1 MAISRTLALAC
12 ALPLL
17 ALLVTSHFVNVSAD
31 ISLVGFSSSDVVSY
45 AGDLTDSGAS
55 VSSLAS
61 STRRVLDDDD
71 DEDKAKKEAKK
82 KKKEEEKAKKEAEKA
97 AKKAKSSK
105 SPPASPEPTPS
116 PPPPPSPSPDTTTT
130 KSPKTPKS
138 PKSPKTPKT
147 PVGASPPAS
156 PAPKSGKS
164 PKTPQVPP
172 VGAKVPPKKVS
183 AADTAVKADLAAAAK
198 LVDEANAVLTVK
210 TYKKSLTYTAQALR
224 NAGILIDQGQRTL
237 VPGQIT
243 NAISTIK
250 GVSVMLK
257 PATDKATLGLLKS
270 AQTKAESAQ
279 AAFKP

>member
-31 ISLVGFSSSDVVSY
+31 VSLVGFSSSDVVSY
-45 AGDLTDSGAS
+45 AGDLADSGAS

-61 STRRVLDDDD
+61 STRRVLDS
-71 DEDKAKKEAKK
+71 DEEKAAKKAKKEAD
-82 KKKEEEKAKKEAEKA
+82 KAKKEAEKA
-97 AKKAKSSK
+97 AKKAKKSK

-116 PPPPPSPSPDTTTT
+116 PPPPPSPSPATTT
-130 KSPKTPKS
+130 KSPKTPK
-138 PKSPKTPKT
+138 TPKT
-147 PVGASPPAS
+147 PVGPSPPAS
-156 PAPKSGKS
+156 PSPKSGKS
-164 PKTPQVPP
+164 PKTPAGPATGVTP
-172 VGAKVPPKKVS
+172 PPKKVS
-183 AADTAVKADLAAAAK
+183 AADAGVKADLAAAAK
-198 LVDEANAVLTVK
+198 LVDQANAVLTVT
-210 TYKKSLTYTAQALR
+210 TYKKSLTDTAQALR

-243 NAISTIK
+243 NAISTIR

>member
-31 ISLVGFSSSDVVSY
+31 VSLVGFSSSDVVSY
-45 AGDLTDSGAS
+45 ADACRP
-55 VSSLAS
+55 VSP
-61 STRRVLDDDD
+61 RV
-71 DEDKAKKEAKK
+71 A
-82 KKKEEEKAKKEAEKA
+82 
-97 AKKAKSSK
+97 
-105 SPPASPEPTPS
+105 
-116 PPPPPSPSPDTTTT
+116 
-130 KSPKTPKS
+130 
-138 PKSPKTPKT
+138 
-147 PVGASPPAS
+147 V
-156 PAPKSGKS
+156 
-164 PKTPQVPP
+164 PQVR
-172 VGAKVPPKKVS
+172 KVPQDARGPATGVTPPPKKVS
-183 AADTAVKADLAAAAK
+183 AADAGVKADLAAAAK
-198 LVDEANAVLTVK
+198 LVDQANAVSTVT
-210 TYKKSLTYTAQALR
+210 TYKKSLTDTAQALR

>member
-31 ISLVGFSSSDVVSY
+31 VSLVGFSSSDVVSY
-45 AGDLTDSGAS
+45 AGDLADSGAS

-61 STRRVLDDDD
+61 STRRVLDS
-71 DEDKAKKEAKK
+71 DEEKAAKKAKKEADKAKKEAD
-82 KKKEEEKAKKEAEKA
+82 KAKKEAEKA
-97 AKKAKSSK
+97 AKKAKKSK

-116 PPPPPSPSPDTTTT
+116 PPPPPSPSPATTT
-130 KSPKTPKS
+130 KSPKTPK
-138 PKSPKTPKT
+138 TPKT
-147 PVGASPPAS
+147 PVGPSPPAS
-156 PAPKSGKS
+156 PSPKSGKS
-164 PKTPQVPP
+164 PKTPAGPP
-172 VGAKVPPKKVS
+172 TGVTPPPKKVS
-183 AADTAVKADLAAAAK
+183 AADAGVKADLAAAAK
-198 LVDEANAVLTVK
+198 LVDQANAVLTVT
-210 TYKKSLTYTAQALR
+210 TYKKSLTDTAQALR

-237 VPGQIT
+237 VAGQIT